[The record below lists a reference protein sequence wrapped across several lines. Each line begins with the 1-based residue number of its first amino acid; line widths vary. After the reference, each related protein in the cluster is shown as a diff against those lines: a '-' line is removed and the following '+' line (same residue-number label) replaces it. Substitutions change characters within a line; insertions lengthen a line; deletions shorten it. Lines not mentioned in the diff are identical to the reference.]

1 MIGKIHIHEAWI
13 LERSRESKKN
23 RLLAHNPMIIKAIKI
38 PLSIRCFISFV
49 VNFIGSMD
57 TGSD

>member
-1 MIGKIHIHEAWI
+1 
-13 LERSRESKKN
+13 
-23 RLLAHNPMIIKAIKI
+23 MIIKAIKI
-38 PLSIRCFISFV
+38 PLSIRRFISFV